1 MSRTKEMSDK
11 TVPVAG
17 LNLDFSESPV
27 IYDFIQ
33 SKNFVQGI
41 MGPVGSGK
49 SYGCAAKIFIK
60 AVQQKP
66 SPIDNVRYSR
76 WAIVRNSYPML
87 KTTTI
92 KTWLDLF
99 PEGTFGP
106 MLWTPPIT
114 HHIRLPARGDAA
126 GIDCEV
132 IFLALDQPK
141 DVR

>member
-1 MSRTKEMSDK
+1 MARTKEQSK
-11 TVPVAG
+11 KELPVTG
-17 LNLDFSESPV
+17 LNLNFRKSPEV
-27 IYDFIQ
+27 YKFIQ
-33 SKNFVQGI
+33 SDAFVQGL

-49 SYGCAAKIFIK
+49 SYACAAKIMMK

-66 SPIDNVRYSR
+66 SPIDGIKYSR

-99 PEGTFGP
+99 PESTFGP

-114 HHIRLPARGDAA
+114 HHIRLPSRG
-126 GIDCEV
+126 V
-132 IFLALDQPK
+132 
-141 DVR
+141 